1 MEQSRNILLV
11 DDHPIVVVAMR
22 ALIEARSGEY
32 QFHCASS
39 GSEAMELAKKHRP
52 WLVILD
58 LSLPDC
64 EGLSLIKDLRSVA
77 GGSRVLIFSM
87 QSEIQH
93 GPRAMK
99 AGANGYLMKGAPV
112 PVIYDAI
119 DQISRGGVYCS
130 RTLAEHMAQ
139 GYGKGARLMA
149 VDELSPREFQ
159 VFQLLGEGYSA
170 REIGEKLKISRKT
183 VDSHRENMK
192 LKLQKSSTRE
202 LYFMARDWVRSQSVG
217 GGHSGPGGE

>member
-1 MEQSRNILLV
+1 MESRQKILLV
-11 DDHPIVVVAMR
+11 DDHPIVVVAMK

-32 QFHCASS
+32 QLLCATS
-39 GSEAMELAKKHRP
+39 GSEAMELAEKHKP

-58 LSLPDC
+58 LSLPDG
-64 EGLSLIKDLRSVA
+64 EGLSLIKDLRSMC
-77 GGSRVLIFSM
+77 GECRVLIFSM
-87 QSEIQH
+87 QSELQN
-93 GPRAMK
+93 GPRAIK

-119 DQISRGGVYCS
+119 DQIARGGIYCS
-130 RTLAEHMAQ
+130 RELAEHMAQ
-139 GYGKGARLMA
+139 GFGKEGRPHS
-149 VDELSPREFQ
+149 VDELSAREFQ
-159 VFQLLGEGYSA
+159 VFRLLGDGLSA

-202 LYFMARDWVRSQSVG
+202 LSFMARDWVRKQTVG
-217 GGHSGPGGE
+217 GA